1 MNPVVAGI
9 DLGGTSIKAA
19 IADQD
24 GKIILHRSIPTG
36 SHDGPE
42 IVLDRMAGLIELLL
56 SESGNTSIQ
65 GLGVGV
71 PGLVDLAQGI
81 TKFLPN
87 LPSQWRDVPV
97 ADRLGRHFQCPVRI
111 MNDVRTA
118 TLGELTFGHGKNHP
132 NLTMA
137 FFSIGTGI
145 GGGVVIEGKLLLG
158 SLGAAGELG
167 HQTIRVDGPRCGCG
181 NRGCLEAIAG
191 GAAISAAGVRLMRS
205 GLAPSL
211 HAVTGGIA
219 DRVTPLVMSEVADR
233 DPMVREALVDAAQ
246 AIGIAAANVVTLIHP
261 QLVVLGGGVAD
272 LGDLLVETVRSEITR
287 RVRMFPTD
295 QVRVEASKLG
305 SQAGIVGAVALALQ
319 RSEG

>member
-1 MNPVVAGI
+1 MNSVYAGI

-24 GKIILHRSIPTG
+24 GQLILHRSIPTG

-42 IVLDRMAGLIELLL
+42 SVLDRMASLIESLL
-56 SESGNTSIQ
+56 SESGKTSIE

-71 PGLVDLAQGI
+71 PGLVDMARGV

-87 LPSQWRDVPV
+87 LPTRWPDVPV
-97 ADRLGRHFQCPVRI
+97 AERLSRQFQCPIRI

-118 TLGELTFGHGKNHP
+118 TLGELKFGHGKNHP

-137 FFSIGTGI
+137 FLSIGTGI
-145 GGGVVIEGKLLLG
+145 GGGLVIEGKLLLG
-158 SLGAAGELG
+158 PLGSAGELG
-167 HQTIRVDGPRCGCG
+167 HQTIRADGPRCGCG

-191 GAAISAAGVRLMRS
+191 GAAIAAAGVRLMRS

-211 HAVTGGIA
+211 HDETEGVA
-219 DRVTPLVMSEVADR
+219 DRVTPLVMSAVADR
-233 DPMVREALVDAAQ
+233 DPLVHEALMDAAQ
-246 AIGIAAANVVTLIHP
+246 AIGIAAANVVTSIHP
-261 QLVVLGGGVAD
+261 ELIVLGGGVAD
-272 LGDLLVETVRSEITR
+272 LGDLLIETVRTEITK

-305 SQAGIVGAVALALQ
+305 SQAGIMGAIALGQQSAD
-319 RSEG
+319 R